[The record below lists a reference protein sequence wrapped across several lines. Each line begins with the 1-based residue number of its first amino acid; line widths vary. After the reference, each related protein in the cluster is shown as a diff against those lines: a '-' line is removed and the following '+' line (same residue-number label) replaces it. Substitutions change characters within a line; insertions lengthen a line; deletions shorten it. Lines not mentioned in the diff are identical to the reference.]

1 MADLTD
7 RHYAMF
13 ANNQHPIQL
22 HTYEEYNRF
31 LRNVHSP
38 EVNASYDALG
48 QRIDEITA
56 HRASLLNQ
64 AEGESLSIDDFS
76 DIYIQAKGE
85 HRGKTNMALNTRS
98 KNGDINDYLEVR
110 RPFGAAQ

>member
-7 RHYAMF
+7 RNYALF

-22 HTYEEYNRF
+22 NAYEEYNRF
-31 LRNVHSP
+31 LRNVHSQ
-38 EVNASYDALG
+38 EYNAGLND
-48 QRIDEITA
+48 IDNRMTEIID

-64 AEGESLSIDDFS
+64 AEGESLSIDDLS
-76 DIYIQAKGE
+76 DIYIQAMAE
-85 HRGKTNMALNTRS
+85 HRGKNNISLNTRS

>member
-1 MADLTD
+1 LADLTD

-31 LRNVHSP
+31 LRNVHSQ
-38 EVNASYDALG
+38 EHNSGLDSLG
-48 QRIDEITA
+48 QRFDEIAA
-56 HRASLLNQ
+56 HKASLLNQ

-76 DIYIQAKGE
+76 DIYIQAMAE
-85 HRGKTNMALNTRS
+85 HRGKTNISLNTRS